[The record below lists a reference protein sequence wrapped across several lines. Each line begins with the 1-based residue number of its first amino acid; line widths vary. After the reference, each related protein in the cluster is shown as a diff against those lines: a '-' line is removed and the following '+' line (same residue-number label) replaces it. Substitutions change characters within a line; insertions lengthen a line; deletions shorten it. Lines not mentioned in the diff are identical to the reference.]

1 MSTILIEK
9 NIMVPMH
16 DGVQL
21 ATDIFRLEGA
31 SPTPVLVVRT
41 PYNKEGLAGGSDN
54 FDIFRAVQTG
64 YTGVAQDVRGRYAS
78 EGTFKPH
85 VQETDDGL
93 DAFAWAAAQP
103 WSNGVLGTFGGSYLG
118 CTQWLPAREGPPA
131 LRAMAP
137 SITFSDGYEG
147 CAYQGGSKVLHDL
160 RWVVANI
167 VPAEIERRIARGE
180 KVLESDTP
188 LDVDVALT
196 ELPLATHPLIR
207 EYAAFYLDWLAH
219 PRADDYWLASSP
231 QAGYEQI
238 SVPALNISGWYD
250 IFLWSAFQNYMGM
263 KQRGGT
269 EVARQN
275 QRLII
280 GPWAH
285 MNFSGSFPEREFG
298 WGSSSAAIDL
308 PGIHLRWFDRWLKE
322 VDNGID
328 QEPPV
333 TIFVMGVDEWRCEA
347 DWPLSD
353 TQYRP
358 YYLHSSGGANTLH
371 GDGTLSTIPPGDE
384 PTDVYLY
391 NPLRPVPTVGGQVI
405 LPGGNAMGPR
415 DQRQVELRDD
425 VLVYSTPVLE
435 GAVEVTGPIELR
447 LFVSSSARDTDFTGK
462 LVDVYPDGRAMILT
476 EGILRARYRNS
487 FIEPKLL
494 EPNEVYELR
503 LNLWATANVFL
514 PGHRIRLEVSSSNF
528 PRFDRNSNTGGEIAS
543 ESADQ
548 YQPAI
553 NRIYHDATHP
563 SHLVLPLIE
572 DEHY

>member
-1 MSTILIEK
+1 MSTILIDK
-9 NIMVPMH
+9 NIMVPMR

-21 ATDIFRLEGA
+21 ATDVYRLDGA

-41 PYNKEGLAGGSDN
+41 PYNKDHLVAHGDTFNIL
-54 FDIFRAVQTG
+54 RAVQAG
-64 YTGVAQDVRGRYAS
+64 YTVVAQDVRGRYAS
-78 EGTFKPH
+78 EGMFNPH
-85 VQETDDGL
+85 RQETQDGV

-103 WSNGVLGTFGGSYLG
+103 WSNGVVGTFGGSYLG
-118 CTQWLPAREGPPA
+118 CTQWLPAREQPPA

-147 CAYQGGSKVLHDL
+147 CSYQGGAKVLHDL

-180 KVLESDTP
+180 QPSVSETP
-188 LDVDVALT
+188 LDVDGALT

-219 PRADDYWLASSP
+219 STADDYWLLSSP

-238 SVPALNISGWYD
+238 TVPALNISGWYD
-250 IFLWSAFQNYMGM
+250 IFLWSTFQNYLGM

-269 EVARQN
+269 EAARQN

-280 GPWAH
+280 GPWTH
-285 MNFSGSFPEREFG
+285 MNFSGSFPEREFD
-298 WGSSSAAIDL
+298 WGGSSAAIDL
-308 PGIHLRWFDRWLKE
+308 PGIHLRWFDRWLKD

-328 QEPPV
+328 HEPPAM
-333 TIFVMGVDEWRCEA
+333 IFVMGVDEWRTEA
-347 DWPLSD
+347 DWPLPD

-358 YYLHSSGGANTLH
+358 YYLRSSGGANTLH
-371 GDGTLSTIPPGDE
+371 GDGTLSTALPGDE
-384 PTDVYLY
+384 LPDVYLY

-405 LPGGNAMGPR
+405 LPGGNATGPR
-415 DQRQVELRDD
+415 DQREVEERDD
-425 VLVYSTPVLE
+425 VLVYSTPMLE
-435 GAVEVTGPIELR
+435 QAVEVTGPIELR
-447 LFVSSSARDTDFTGK
+447 LFVSSSTLDTDFTGK

-487 FIEPKLL
+487 FTDPELL
-494 EPNEVYELR
+494 EPGMVYELR

-528 PRFDRNSNTGGEIAS
+528 PRFDRNSNTGGDIIRET
-543 ESADQ
+543 ADH

-553 NRIYHDATHP
+553 NRIFHDAAHP
-563 SHLVLPLIE
+563 SHLILPIIE
-572 DEHY
+572 R